1 MLRPTDAERR
11 QPVVMWCAARPSRAS
26 IRLLRHQWNADSS
39 IINLPQPS
47 TCSVS
52 DLIQAGNDIT

>member
-11 QPVVMWCAARPSRAS
+11 QPVVMWCTAPPSRAS
-26 IRLLRHQWNADSS
+26 IRWLQYQWSADSL
-39 IINLPQPS
+39 IINLPGSS

-52 DLIQAGNDIT
+52 DLS